1 MSRNGNKH
9 RLLLESN
16 QRKIQLVVETG
27 LLKRQMICLALT
39 SNTLLNYQYCC
50 LRHCVCP
57 EWDNSWSYS
66 VTSFEDGECNVNVAS
81 TTYNTCH
88 VADLS
93 CYTSG
98 CVRLP
103 AFYQSWVKFFTSTF
117 SSWNE
122 NNFHFIVQFGY
133 VYCSRLLM
141 KEICDITTFIIQIL
155 LLPEEVETNYRRN
168 CHSELKFYNF
178 LHEIC
183 P

>member
-1 MSRNGNKH
+1 LCFPKQNRDQLFADLWIPSPLTPCYWSRPASSFLTAVCHVPTLSKARAVTMSRNGNKH

-81 TTYNTCH
+81 TTYSTCH

-103 AFYQSWVKFFTSTF
+103 AFY
-117 SSWNE
+117 
-122 NNFHFIVQFGY
+122 
-133 VYCSRLLM
+133 
-141 KEICDITTFIIQIL
+141 
-155 LLPEEVETNYRRN
+155 
-168 CHSELKFYNF
+168 
-178 LHEIC
+178 
-183 P
+183 